1 MKIFGY
7 EIKKVKKDNRLVY
20 YPKIGKISAIGV
32 DLGTFESQDIE
43 ERVQGWISALRY
55 HHRNL
60 TPRDIVSILNIFIG
74 EVYPVE
80 LYLDSNEQGV

>member
-7 EIKKVKKDNRLVY
+7 EIKKVGKDKRLVY
-20 YPKIGKISAIGV
+20 YPKTGRIGV
-32 DLGTFESQDIE
+32 VGKDIGTFESLDIE
-43 ERVQGWISALRY
+43 ERVQSWISALTY

-60 TPRDIVSILNIFIG
+60 SPTEIVSILNIFIG

-80 LYLDSNEQGV
+80 LYLDSDKQGV